1 MASGQKQINWEGVRS
16 SSYSLDLANG
26 FTATEMHVHGSA
38 DEPSWAEPRRGGGLR
53 GRIAVGDSRE
63 AQPTQPHKALMSYLW
78 FHRVPTLKSSP
89 PERGRAAG

>member
-38 DEPSWAEPRRGGGLR
+38 DEPSWAEPRRGGG
-53 GRIAVGDSRE
+53 
-63 AQPTQPHKALMSYLW
+63 
-78 FHRVPTLKSSP
+78 
-89 PERGRAAG
+89 